1 MTRTQITTTLE
12 NPPEDEMVKKL
23 TKYSVRLLVEDVFKV
38 PEIAIRKSIQ
48 SVLNAWNSTPND
60 QVGANIARTT
70 KFFTK
75 IIKEQTGVEIDLD
88 RLKNNLEHHSP
99 TDPETVKQII
109 FEFCQYVNL
118 VFYKNTQ
125 QKMTEEEV
133 NLSFFSFPP
142 PASELV
148 CPSGTYRRLVDSNR
162 EMRIDRSRE
171 PILKVHNAVVR
182 QMIEELKFSVSPG
195 NQVHVKPYIEYIL
208 GLVES
213 KDSYAQSQISAKNHF
228 HFLNK
233 YHKDFKKL
241 LTSEINSSSDNARDI
256 HAYLENFYTKSETF
270 KKLRSSSYL
279 EESELQY
286 SFDKLSQVDDILSK
300 KSHNILYDL
309 LNAIN
314 DYSGGSS
321 LEAEIEFIETMYV
334 IAMDGNKFYGG
345 SKSFLRD
352 LIGKASRTGFMA
364 RAQEHFDQ
372 NDSMTLNLKNKWN
385 AIKAYYQKS
394 LEERKYII
402 PFLEQDGLKDYN
414 IISLINDG
422 LPTASILH
430 KLSLKYTPV
439 KALDS
444 FKNCDANGMGVE
456 CLKIS
461 SRPDGS
467 IIARQLIDEYLNS
480 LTPHTKEADKV
491 FGILLLSELLISEL
505 KVNGFDSE
513 VVQWILDHNEIVDGF
528 KILTNPKIFTFIANI
543 RSKELTD
550 AIIDKLNAD
559 GDLDRLLL
567 PRMTCNHDITVSKT
581 DDCLMDVAARSGN
594 IYFIKKLLAIRPE
607 MASTIF
613 ADKSLSRALYFAI
626 ISDNTELIRLIAD
639 QGLDLNFKYDDGTT
653 PAFWAVKKNNPE
665 AIKILGAAGVRE
677 EFLLSSSDHLN
688 DEGKPFVYNSLL
700 QAIEMKQPEVV
711 EALVKAGVT
720 VDSLNASA
728 MDSDGDNKTIIIYA
742 LSYSSPEVVTMLATL
757 GADINKVCV
766 VRSTDEMMSE
776 IRPIEFVMLTERH
789 ELIRPLIEA
798 GADLTSANTLN
809 NSLEVFLS
817 RNFGKDLLE
826 SFLMSKNKEN
836 GNCFLHQIAA
846 MNQEY
851 FTTDLL
857 GLNLARFINIKN
869 KAGESPLVIAAKAGN
884 IDLIKYL
891 GNTNFNIDDNI
902 FFALANSADITDENL
917 KSFSDA
923 LIEKKADINY
933 QNSNSGNTALHMAS
947 RLGKVDAVRKLLA
960 LGLSPDIQNV
970 EGKTA
975 DQVAN
980 GSHKDEIVKMLADVV
995 SQGMVSSV
1003 ESSIPVM
1010 LNQVDFDLDTP
1021 LEQQPETVSR
1031 KRPLEEES
1039 EKSAE
1044 PVLKKGT
1051 SEKSSVDR

>member
-1 MTRTQITTTLE
+1 MTKIQITTTPE

-38 PEIAIRKSIQ
+38 PEIAVHNSIQ
-48 SVLNAWNSTPND
+48 SVLNVWNSTPND
-60 QVGANIARTT
+60 QVKANIARTT

-228 HFLNK
+228 DILNK
-233 YHKDFKKL
+233 YHKNFKEL
-241 LTSEINSSSDNARDI
+241 LTREINSSPDNAREI
-256 HAYLENFYTKSETF
+256 HAYLENFYTKNETF
-270 KKLRSSSYL
+270 KNLRNSSYL
-279 EESELQY
+279 VERGLQN
-286 SFDKLSQVDDILSK
+286 SFDKLSKVDDILSK
-300 KSHNILYDL
+300 KSHKILYHL
-309 LNAIN
+309 LNAMT

-334 IAMDGNKFYGG
+334 IATDGNKFKGG

-352 LIGKASRTGFMA
+352 LIGKASRTGSLA
-364 RAQEHFDQ
+364 RVQEHFDQ
-372 NDSMTLNLKNKWN
+372 NDPMTLNLKKKWN

-402 PFLEQDGLKDYN
+402 AFSEQDGLEDYN

-422 LPTASILH
+422 LPTESILH
-430 KLSLKYTPV
+430 KLSLKYTPMD
-439 KALDS
+439 ALDS
-444 FKNCDANGMGVE
+444 LKNFDVNGMGVE

-467 IIARQLIDEYLNS
+467 IIARKLVDEYLAS
-480 LTPHTKEADKV
+480 LKPYTREADKV
-491 FGILLLSELLISEL
+491 FGILLLSELFISEL

-513 VVQWILDHNEIVDGF
+513 VVQWILEHNGIVDGF
-528 KILTNPKIFTFIANI
+528 KILTNPKIFIFVANI

-559 GDLDRLLL
+559 GDIDRLLL
-567 PRMTCNHDITVSKT
+567 PRMTCNHDITVSNT
-581 DDCLMDVAARSGN
+581 DDCLMDVAASSGN
-594 IYFIKKLLAIRPE
+594 IYFIKKLLAIRPD
-607 MASTIF
+607 MASIIF
-613 ADKSLSRALYFAI
+613 ADKSLSRALYIAI
-626 ISDNTELIRLIAD
+626 LSDNTELIRLIAD

-653 PAFWAVKKNNPE
+653 PAFLAVRKNNPE

-677 EFLLSSSDHLN
+677 EFLLSSSDHVS
-688 DEGKPFVYNSLL
+688 DEGKPFVNNSLL
-700 QAIEMKQPEVV
+700 QAIEMKQPEVIK
-711 EALVKAGVT
+711 ALVTAGVT

-728 MDSDGDNKTIIIYA
+728 LDSDGDNKTVIIFAIR
-742 LSYSSPEVVTMLATL
+742 YSSPEVITMLATL
-757 GADINKVCV
+757 GTDINKLCL
-766 VRSTDEMMSE
+766 VRSRDNRMFE
-776 IRPIEFVMLTERH
+776 IRPIEYAILTERH
-789 ELIRPLIEA
+789 DLICPLIEA
-798 GADLTSANTLN
+798 GADLTSAHTCN
-809 NSLEVFLS
+809 NSLEVLLS
-817 RNFGKDLLE
+817 RNLGEDLLE
-826 SFLMSKNKEN
+826 RFLISKNKKN

-851 FTTDLL
+851 FTTELL
-857 GLNLARFINIKN
+857 DINLAKFINIKN

-902 FFALANSADITDENL
+902 FFALANSAEITDENL

-923 LIEKKADINY
+923 LIEKGADINY

-947 RLGKVDAVRKLLA
+947 RLGQVDAVRKLLA
-960 LGLSPDIQNV
+960 LGLSPDIQNA

-975 DQVAN
+975 DKIAN
-980 GSHKDEIVKMLADVV
+980 GSQKDEIVQILADAM
-995 SQGMVSSV
+995 SQGMIYSA
-1003 ESSIPVM
+1003 ESTTSIE
-1010 LNQVDFDLDTP
+1010 LSQVDFDLDTSS
-1021 LEQQPETVSR
+1021 EQQPEPISR
-1031 KRPLEEES
+1031 KRSLEGES
-1039 EKSAE
+1039 EQSAE

-1051 SEKSSVDR
+1051 SKESSADR